1 MSANWKEVEELF
13 ANAERMR
20 YHWRDADPDS
30 EQIARQLQEIL
41 TRVAATATE
50 QRDNIGRRNARFRS
64 FGMDLSDE
72 QRQQYKDAAIKDEYV
87 NDALDK
93 TNRQLAA
100 ITSEDALDAEIRRHH
115 SPAAAERARFAKAP
129 ARHDWSDLLQTIGSF
144 LATWKLKNLHKFV
157 KHHAKN
163 MEQDVVRLMMT
174 QDPDKKI
181 TTTALIFK
189 ALDIDKALRTIQNIS
204 GMSADAIYEACPGL
218 SRAVPEPPE
227 PILRNQC
234 FEDRI
239 RYLLETQKHMRALKE
254 QMEALSAIRPQ
265 ARGDMR
271 QKIHEKVKLMERILA
286 GKLSKRPRRPGTDYS
301 TTTLSPIAAR
311 ALRTILHELTL
322 LETTTRSPMELERV
336 QSWSEPKRG
345 VAFVL
350 KELSKLKLPEDIK
363 EQIEILQNA
372 IQRRVAAAKKGGRRT
387 RRRRKNKR
395 RRTRQKRR
403 HKRRKSRRRR
413 KRRYSR
419 R

>member
-239 RYLLETQKHMRALKE
+239 RYLLETQKAHACLE
-254 QMEALSAIRPQ
+254 
-265 ARGDMR
+265 
-271 QKIHEKVKLMERILA
+271 
-286 GKLSKRPRRPGTDYS
+286 GTDGS
-301 TTTLSPIAAR
+301 TECYKAA
-311 ALRTILHELTL
+311 
-322 LETTTRSPMELERV
+322 
-336 QSWSEPKRG
+336 G
-345 VAFVL
+345 
-350 KELSKLKLPEDIK
+350 
-363 EQIEILQNA
+363 
-372 IQRRVAAAKKGGRRT
+372 T
-387 RRRRKNKR
+387 RRYATKNPRESEAYGKNPCRKVEQTPAPAWHRLFNY
-395 RRTRQKRR
+395 
-403 HKRRKSRRRR
+403 
-413 KRRYSR
+413 YSLSYCCAR
-419 R
+419 FKDNTS